1 MPASSVP
8 SAPLTKPPT
17 CASNIYQH
25 IGKIAV
31 QSGRL
36 FFVDVGGVRKKVYLC
51 QRSMNREREIYKVTI
66 AGGVGNVALLA
77 FKFVAGVLGHSS
89 AMIADAVH
97 SLSDF
102 ITDILVLAFV
112 HVSAKPQDADHDYGH
127 GKYETIASFMIG
139 LALLAA
145 AAGIIVSG
153 GAKLVAWAHGEEL
166 AAPGWLAF
174 AAAIIS
180 IVVKEI
186 LYRYT
191 AASGKR
197 LDSQAL
203 VANAWHHRS
212 DALSSIGTAVGI
224 GGAILFGNRW
234 TVLDPLASVVVGLML
249 VKVSLELLNSSVGE
263 LTEHSLSNDIEK
275 EIEDI
280 ICSFPDVSQP
290 HNLRTRRIGNRVA
303 IEAHVRMD
311 GDVSLTMAHNR
322 ATAIEQRL
330 RERFG
335 PQTHIT
341 IHMEP
346 SK

>member
-1 MPASSVP
+1 
-8 SAPLTKPPT
+8 
-17 CASNIYQH
+17 
-25 IGKIAV
+25 
-31 QSGRL
+31 
-36 FFVDVGGVRKKVYLC
+36 
-51 QRSMNREREIYKVTI
+51 MNREREIYKVTL
-66 AGGVGNVALLA
+66 VGSACNVALLT
-77 FKFVAGVLGHSS
+77 FKFIAGVLGHSS

-102 ITDILVLAFV
+102 ITDIVVLAFV

-153 GAKLVAWAHGEEL
+153 GAKLVAWARGEEL

-174 AAAIIS
+174 AAAILS

-249 VKVSLELLNSSVGE
+249 VKVSLELLNNSVGE